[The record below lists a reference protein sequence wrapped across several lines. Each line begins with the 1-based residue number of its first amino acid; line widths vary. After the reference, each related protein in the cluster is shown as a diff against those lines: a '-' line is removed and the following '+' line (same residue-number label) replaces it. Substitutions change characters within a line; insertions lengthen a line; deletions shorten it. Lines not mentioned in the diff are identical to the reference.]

1 MKVISIKIYKSNSS
15 SRAMKRED
23 IAIIAQ
29 ILTSM
34 KTAAEKLEKAIKQ
47 DDKDSVNIAKKEILS
62 LQEQFAKII

>member
-1 MKVISIKIYKSNSS
+1 
-15 SRAMKRED
+15 MKRED